1 MSKRR
6 AKGLTFIEILF
17 VIAIIAILAA
27 IFIPML
33 LYPRE
38 KAFNTATQSCLQE
51 VMKRQEAHA
60 ADAPFQYDL
69 AFDPTSAVASCAD
82 VNFTEA
88 DVQPQFF
95 TYSAQHIYG
104 STEYTISSGTGVAV
118 R

>member
-6 AKGLTFIEILF
+6 AHGLTFIEILF
-17 VIAIIAILAA
+17 VVAIVAILAA
-27 IFIPML
+27 LLIPML

-38 KAFNTATQSCLQE
+38 KAFNAATQSCLQE
-51 VMKRQEAHA
+51 VMKRQEARA

-69 AFDPTSAVASCAD
+69 AFDPATEVAACND

-88 DVQPQFF
+88 EVQPQFF
-95 TYSAQHIYG
+95 TYSAQHLYG
-104 STEYTISSGTGVAV
+104 STEYTISTGRGVAA